1 MADESYWI
9 NIGRMFHTLYF
20 HCFLKRRPNSK
31 LGYHLQMKVVNPHD
45 DVQGN
50 PLATILGSK
59 KEEYTSRNDLRK
71 IILFIEKI
79 DNSYSL
85 NLKVKE
91 KTNYKLIKY
100 CLDNP
105 PNYENWDAFV
115 AWVEE
120 VEEQINEIDF
130 IN

>member
-1 MADESYWI
+1 MADENYWI
-9 NIGRMFHTLYF
+9 NIGRMFRTLNF
-20 HCFLKRRPNSK
+20 HCFLKRRSNSK

-105 PNYENWDAFV
+105 PNYEN
-115 AWVEE
+115 
-120 VEEQINEIDF
+120 
-130 IN
+130 

>member
-1 MADESYWI
+1 
-9 NIGRMFHTLYF
+9 
-20 HCFLKRRPNSK
+20 
-31 LGYHLQMKVVNPHD
+31 MKVVNPHD

-115 AWVEE
+115 TWVEE
-120 VEEQINEIDF
+120 IEKQINEIDF

>member
-1 MADESYWI
+1 
-9 NIGRMFHTLYF
+9 
-20 HCFLKRRPNSK
+20 
-31 LGYHLQMKVVNPHD
+31 MKVVNPHD

>member
-1 MADESYWI
+1 
-9 NIGRMFHTLYF
+9 
-20 HCFLKRRPNSK
+20 
-31 LGYHLQMKVVNPHD
+31 MKVVNPHD

-120 VEEQINEIDF
+120 IEKQINEIDF